1 MRKLSLSFLLLD
13 HHQSGTQAF
22 RNELCRSV
30 SIGDWELGKTLW
42 VHSTLNAFMSE
53 DQGKLDSSRYDPQ
66 QVHKHLNT
74 GKTLCSCK
82 EFLGM
87 LYPKAISFHT
97 FSLWYSTFSSLF
109 YTHSLFATSGY
120 WMFFHQ
126 VSLLSLYSVTLFPSM
141 PAISANL
148 LSRRLFLCFSLPSI
162 TLMNSDGGSR
172 VMAGAVSASA
182 SSPFWQIAPINL
194 IYHYFPSSFNKF
206 LWASP
211 PLMTRWLRRGLAAVM
226 APSWPDYPL
235 FRCSGCRSHAHMST
249 FVFFH
254 KCSHQRQNR
263 VSGGIMLTLA
273 PVAVWTNA

>member
-1 MRKLSLSFLLLD
+1 MSFVAQFQGHWELWKTFTVHWTLSCQKIKESLIPQDVTLNKCTNTWTPVRHWFSVRNSSACCIRKQFPFTHFPSDIPLSL
-13 HHQSGTQAF
+13 
-22 RNELCRSV
+22 RC
-30 SIGDWELGKTLW
+30 
-42 VHSTLNAFMSE
+42 STL
-53 DQGKLDSSRYDPQ
+53 P
-66 QVHKHLNT
+66 
-74 GKTLCSCK
+74 LCHFC
-82 EFLGM
+82 
-87 LYPKAISFHT
+87 
-97 FSLWYSTFSSLF
+97 LF
-109 YTHSLFATSGY
+109 QC
-120 WMFFHQ
+120 WMFFRL
-126 VSLLSLYSVTLFPSM
+126 VSLLSLFSVTLLPSM

-226 APSWPDYPL
+226 APSRPDYPL

-273 PVAVWTNA
+273 HVAVWTNA